1 MGDRTGRT
9 GPNDGRDR
17 ARGANDG
24 GRLRRVFAMPVAIAS
39 TLAVTLGF
47 VQPANAATPVP
58 KRQPNAKGAVP
69 GAARAAQTAATVAPA
84 SVAPTNYTVV
94 EGDTVS
100 GIAERF
106 GLATPDVLALNGLGW
121 SSLIFPGQQLVL
133 RAASAA
139 PQPAP
144 APPTQAEIARYTVVE
159 GDTMSG
165 IAAQHGLGLDTL
177 LSANGLSLS
186 SLIFPGQSIVLPLPG
201 SAPAAPAAV
210 AAPAP
215 EAAPAPAPAPVESV
229 AVSAPLTDEMR
240 QHARVIVDVGR
251 SLGVPEQ
258 GLVVALAAAAQE
270 SGLRNVDFGDRD
282 SLGLFQQ
289 RPSQGWGTAEEVR
302 DPTRAAL
309 AFYGGPTNPNPGRTQ
324 GLLDIDGWQSMSVSQ
339 AAQAVQLS
347 AHPDHY
353 AKWEQQARAWLVEL
367 G

>member
-1 MGDRTGRT
+1 MGDRTGKT
-9 GPNDGRDR
+9 GPSDGRER
-17 ARGANDG
+17 ARAANDG
-24 GRLRRVFAMPVAIAS
+24 GRLRRVLAVPVAIAS
-39 TLAVTLGF
+39 TLAVTLGI
-47 VQPANAATPVP
+47 VQPANAAASPVP
-58 KRQPNAKGAVP
+58 KRQPNPKGVVP
-69 GAARAAQTAATVAPA
+69 GAPNAVVTAAATQTNVAPSEYTVA
-84 SVAPTNYTVV
+84 

-121 SSLIFPGQQLVL
+121 SSLIFPGQRLVL

-144 APPTQAEIARYTVVE
+144 APPAQAEIPRHVVVE

-165 IAAQHGLGLDTL
+165 IAAQHGLGLDAL
-177 LSANGLSLS
+177 LSANGLSRT
-186 SLIFPGQSIVLPLPG
+186 SLIFPGQSIVLPPADAAPAP
-201 SAPAAPAAV
+201 APAAPAA
-210 AAPAP
+210 
-215 EAAPAPAPAPVESV
+215 APAPAPVESVV

-270 SGLRNVDFGDRD
+270 SGLRNVDYGDRD

-289 RPSQGWGTAEEVR
+289 RPSQGWGTPEEVR

-324 GLLDIDGWQSMSVSQ
+324 GLLDIDGWQSMTVTQ
-339 AAQAVQLS
+339 AAQAVQRS
-347 AHPDHY
+347 AHPDLY